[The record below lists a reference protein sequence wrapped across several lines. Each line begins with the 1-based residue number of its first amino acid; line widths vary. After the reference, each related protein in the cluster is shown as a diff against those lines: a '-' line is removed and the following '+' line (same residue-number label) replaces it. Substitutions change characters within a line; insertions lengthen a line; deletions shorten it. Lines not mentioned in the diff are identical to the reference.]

1 MCSKGAYT
9 FAPAHKNPYFPN
21 LYTFWTRNVIFF
33 FYCTLVMVN
42 YQKKHFVCYIQ
53 PHKECY
59 QAKSMTNKGTLLQ
72 NCKEIGFRFFPKLEN
87 SWFPLTNSKG
97 LQQEKS
103 TKFWWIFPYFRIRFL
118 IFSYFEN
125 SFILYL

>member
-1 MCSKGAYT
+1 
-9 FAPAHKNPYFPN
+9 
-21 LYTFWTRNVIFF
+21 
-33 FYCTLVMVN
+33 MVN

-87 SWFPLTNSKG
+87 SRFPLTNSKG

-103 TKFWWIFPYFRIRFL
+103 TKF
-118 IFSYFEN
+118 
-125 SFILYL
+125 